1 MGTYL
6 GGVDLSAEKIVSVR
20 TIRGLSLT
28 DRSLQDINAA
38 QYQILTYKTVFTGGL
53 TLRVNLASSIRTTPI
68 VANYYN
74 TTFNNQSLTNLIS
87 TGLGS
92 VSSTSYSTV
101 TVGPPNIYMPSNGNL
116 GTYTNGAILPATGV
130 TAVTNDSGITYS
142 YTGTLPTGL
151 IIDANS
157 GSIIGTASFTGTTS
171 TTYNFTVTAA
181 TTSQTVSAAF
191 NVTFN
196 PSEPNFNY
204 NAMVVHAD
212 GPPTTVTTGVF
223 TGSISG
229 TTLNISAVT
238 NGWLGPGSLL
248 VGTNILANTY
258 ITAMGSGSYG
268 SLGTYTVSVSQ
279 TVATT
284 VISAQGAVNNSI
296 IQDLSPYNNSIQ
308 RNVNHGTGTFSPFSH
323 PAGYWSTAFGITG
336 GSASI
341 QTPNVTTM
349 TYGYSGVFNG
359 STQYL
364 TVADNALLQM
374 GSGDFTIET
383 WYLQNNVTGIQ
394 TIYDKG
400 YQTAGSLLIQT
411 APGSGLLM
419 INTGTTQGYSAIFN
433 GTSNYLITTANSLTT
448 ENFTFECFFFL
459 TSNLTYLDPGQYSAR
474 IITGTVAG
482 GVEFWVLSA
491 STSTNIPSK
500 LQFNDAGGTRIIF
513 VVPNLYIPIGVW
525 NHVAATKNG
534 TNWAIWLNGTRVGL
548 LSNTTANFVASAI
561 YIGGYAS
568 GGSYI
573 SYFPGY
579 ISNLRIVKA
588 VVYDTSLGNIT
599 VPTSTLTNIANTYLL
614 TCHAA
619 TFVDGSSNG
628 FTVTPTGSTVA
639 TLPNPFMTF
648 TEPATQS
655 FNIVP
660 ITTWQHIAVTRSGSN
675 FRVFRNGGQ
684 VGSTLTNSTNFNST
698 VLMSIAAGLTSGTGT
713 TPGVY
718 FNGYIS
724 AFRILKGSA
733 VYTNN
738 FLSPYVPFV
747 NSGSSIITVP
757 ATSYSMSFNGSS
769 QYLKIP
775 SNAALDFGTTTD
787 FTIETWIYPTTL
799 TPGGGGTS
807 NGIAFIAG
815 YGSNP
820 SIPTGYFFGISG
832 NYLYC
837 SSYVAGTQQS
847 LTATTTPITI
857 NTWQHVAVTRSG
869 STYRI
874 FLNGLSLP
882 FTGSITQ
889 AFSTNGSSLNI
900 GGLVYT
906 TYYDYFTGYISNFR
920 IVKGTALYT
929 TNFSTPTSVLTNI
942 QGTSLLLLPGSSIPI
957 TDSSNNIV
965 PFSYTSPGTYY
976 GSFNGSNQYLSI
988 PSSAALDI
996 WTTSSSATLELW
1008 YYSTSAT
1015 QIGHLF
1021 IMGPSGTNRVYL
1033 ISQGSSLSLGT
1044 AISGTFTTRIT
1055 SGVSVVQNTWYHVAI
1070 SRVGATYT
1078 LYVNGNNQGSSS
1090 LALYN
1095 NGGNGVPLY
1104 IGVQAYSPLAADWF
1118 NGYISNFRIV
1128 NGGALY
1134 TQNFT
1139 PSGPLTTTVSSGTVS
1154 LLALQSASATTDTAG
1169 LNTISNPNSI
1179 AMSVSGIINNS
1190 SVTISNSITPTLYT
1204 TASSGGSGTLIAC
1217 QNATITFDQSS
1228 NTFTITNNGAATV
1241 STTITPFLT
1250 GNHLVITTDDYT
1262 IEGFAMRNTI
1272 STSNVIASHGGYD
1285 GLRNFSLLRLNNG
1298 LYGTWGNGYQFF
1310 VVPGSTTTD
1319 DKLFGYP
1326 GKWFHFAISRS
1337 NGQAYFHI
1345 NGIQVGA
1352 VYDSSYINLNNMYI
1366 GNNIGTASLEWT
1378 GHISNFR
1385 VTKGSAIYA
1394 YNSTFTP
1401 PVSPLT
1407 KNTNT
1412 LLLACSSM
1420 HYLEDRS
1427 GRKIVLTRNNAVS
1440 ASPFTPFTSYTNGVD
1455 KTYSPTT
1462 VSGSMSFNGS
1472 NEFVYVPDATQFN
1485 FSTGKPWTIEYWIWP
1500 SGDYTQSRTMFAKRV
1515 GNSVDIS
1522 IQGYLRLTS
1531 GVFGIIIGY
1540 GGGSGNITAG
1550 QSETTTTPQPHAWSH
1565 VAYVYDGASG
1575 ASIYLNGVKIFF
1587 ASGFI
1592 PYNSST
1598 TFTIGA
1604 LNNGSEYFQ
1613 GYISNFR
1620 ILNGTGLYS
1629 STQNTVNTI
1638 LFGTYTGGS
1647 FTTPSAP
1654 LTAITDTVL
1663 LITNANNAG
1672 YDTAGRNNYYFYTGA
1687 GGSTAGTAVSSAVT
1701 YLGAKSLRFNG
1712 SNDWFAS
1719 AQIYNI
1725 AGFNNPIFYFG
1736 TGDWTVEFWVYFSV
1750 VTGNQTLIDFRPSG
1764 TASTANYI
1772 VLQLISGVL
1781 NYYTATILAIAGPTL
1796 VATTWYHVSL
1806 SRQFGKTRLFVNG
1819 VQQGQDYTD
1828 TQTYTVGLSRPVF
1841 GCDYSTANFMN
1852 GYMDEIRIT
1861 RYARYAG
1868 QFTAPTAELP
1878 DTSTGDTD
1886 FIHNNLL
1893 VHGNGNNTQTNNT
1906 FVDTTG
1912 NNSFVRTGTPSQG
1925 TFTPFSRAAGYWS
1938 NHFNG
1943 GTDFLTVSN
1952 GGNDTTSLTLVSG
1965 NWTIEGWLLEG
1976 SSTRLN
1982 PLIIG
1987 NYFTT
1992 ANYSNNKWGI
2002 FFSTSAS
2009 RGSFV
2014 MTAYNS
2020 GFTIS
2025 SGTTYV
2031 NVGKWNHFAFVRNTN
2046 TLSIYV
2052 NGNLANSA
2060 NYAANIDNGTA
2071 GKFFIGDAGGDPT
2084 TFFNGYISN
2093 LRVVKGVAVYTGAF
2107 TPPTSPLAATQSSGT
2122 NIAAISGTSTLLL
2135 TCQNY
2140 NFVDNSTN
2148 TWFVIPT
2155 GNISTQITQPFA
2167 ISSAYST
2174 STNGGSLMFYGTPD
2188 YLTTNA
2194 TQILPSNGIFTI
2206 QCWVY
2211 PTIPYAND
2219 QMIFSQGTTAPT
2231 GFQLYIQA
2239 ASNSLAVWYNNTI
2252 VTSTKTIQIN
2262 VWTHVAVTSSG
2273 STVAFYINGVAYGS
2287 SALAVAPPNNVGII
2301 GDDWNHTLY
2310 GFIGHIS
2317 NLKIDNSVLSIS
2329 LPTAPFTSATK
2340 MLLLGTNGGMIDNVS
2355 KYDLVTVGSTQL
2367 STINKKY
2374 GTGSMFFNGTTD
2386 YISVGPTFNSW
2397 FPSNTQ
2403 LTTTSQGALPTQVV
2417 VLTCQTSAIIDNG
2430 TGSGS
2435 IPQPTYIPTA
2445 TYGGY
2450 FSGSSNYLTLPLNG
2464 NPFEWT
2470 TGVNWTFECWVYPL
2484 SRAIQVDLFARGTP
2498 TGTTTDWALNILTS
2512 GAFSIYNLGQGSLA
2526 TTSTLISLN
2535 AWTHLAAVITSNQVI
2550 LYINGVA
2557 STTSTAISAASTG
2570 AGSTLYFINGLNARY
2585 SNIYISNLRIVKGTA
2600 VYTGAF
2606 TPVGPLN
2613 RIQSSSTNISA
2624 LTGTETVL
2632 LTLQNNTI
2640 VDNSIAY
2647 GGSGIAIANS
2657 NPPVNVVTFP
2667 TGSGY
2672 AITNTGTVSS
2682 TNIYIPFSGT
2692 YSYSFNGSTQNLVLS
2707 TFTPFQTTATA
2718 PFTIECWVY
2727 NTAFTGCVVA
2737 SNIYVSGTI
2746 PYVIGFND
2754 GTNIGGIGGY
2764 PYYGTY
2770 NGSAWT
2776 LLNTTLL
2783 CVINTWY
2790 HFAVSYDGTTLRLFI
2805 NGSVIGSLVT
2815 ATPSQTS
2822 AGTTGYYIGRRWDG
2836 GGNNFFAGY
2845 ISNFR
2850 FTKGSALYTGTT
2862 SMLPVPVQH
2871 TSPFTIECWIYITS
2885 YSTMTIYSQF
2895 SLTTPD
2901 RFWFGIDNSLGYK
2914 LVLFHGRFGATFGN
2928 TAVPLNQWNH
2938 VAVTRDTLNRLLI
2951 HLNGALDG
2959 SAANFTNGMYQASA
2973 RIGNLSNSTN
2983 YFSGYIDDLR
2993 ISLFPRYTSNFTVPT
3008 KYLDQ

>member
-20 TIRGLSLT
+20 TIRGLSLN
-28 DRSLQDINAA
+28 DRSLQDINSA
-38 QYQILTYKTVFTGGL
+38 QYLIVTYKTVFTGGL

-92 VSSTSYSTV
+92 ISSTSYSTV

-116 GTYTNGAILPATGV
+116 GTYTNGAALPSTSV
-130 TAVTNDSGITYS
+130 TAVTNNGTITYS

-151 IIDANS
+151 SLNASS
-157 GSIIGTASFTGTTS
+157 GAITGTASFTGTTS

-229 TTLNISAVT
+229 TTLNISAIT
-238 NGWLGPGSLL
+238 SGWLGPGSLL
-248 VGTNILANTY
+248 VGTGILANTY

-296 IQDLSPYNNSIQ
+296 IQDLSPYNNSVQ
-308 RNVNHGTGTFSPFSH
+308 RYVNHGTGTFSPFSQ
-323 PAGYWSTAFGITG
+323 PVGYWSTAFGITG

-341 QTPNVTTM
+341 QTANVTTM

-374 GSGDFTIET
+374 GSGDFTIEF

-400 YQTAGSLLIQT
+400 YQTAGSLLIQS

-482 GVEFWVLSA
+482 GVEFWILSA

-500 LQFNDAGGTRIIF
+500 LQFNDAGGTRILF

-628 FTVTPTGSTVA
+628 FTVTATGSTI
-639 TLPNPFMTF
+639 TQLPNPFMTF
-648 TEPATQS
+648 MEPATQS
-655 FNIVP
+655 YNVVP
-660 ITTWQHIAVTRSGSN
+660 INTWQHIAVTRSGSN

-724 AFRILKGSA
+724 AFRILKGTA

-747 NSGSSIITVP
+747 SGISVTGLPVST
-757 ATSYSMSFNGSS
+757 YSLFFSGTA
-769 QYLKIP
+769 QYLSIGA
-775 SNAALDFGTTTD
+775 NTALSFGTGD
-787 FTIETWIYPTTL
+787 YTIEFWTYLTVTPAATINFYNTNSSNYFFQYNPGSGLQTGVAGVAVSTTFAYTLVANTWYHLAVVRNAGTTRCWVN
-799 TPGGGGTS
+799 GGQIGIGQPESNNWSS
-807 NGIAFIAG
+807 NGA
-815 YGSNP
+815 Y
-820 SIPTGYFFGISG
+820 
-832 NYLYC
+832 
-837 SSYVAGTQQS
+837 
-847 LTATTTPITI
+847 
-857 NTWQHVAVTRSG
+857 
-869 STYRI
+869 
-874 FLNGLSLP
+874 
-882 FTGSITQ
+882 
-889 AFSTNGSSLNI
+889 I
-900 GGLVYT
+900 GGLWNGTQLV
-906 TYYDYFTGYISNFR
+906 TGYISNFR
-920 IVKGTALYT
+920 IVKSPVYT
-929 TNFSTPTSVLTNI
+929 NNFIPNGPLTNI
-942 QGTSLLLLPGSSIPI
+942 TNTLLLTCLSSTII
-957 TDSSNNIV
+957 DT
-965 PFSYTSPGTYY
+965 GT
-976 GSFNGSNQYLSI
+976 GNGS
-988 PSSAALDI
+988 
-996 WTTSSSATLELW
+996 
-1008 YYSTSAT
+1008 
-1015 QIGHLF
+1015 
-1021 IMGPSGTNRVYL
+1021 
-1033 ISQGSSLSLGT
+1033 
-1044 AISGTFTTRIT
+1044 
-1055 SGVSVVQNTWYHVAI
+1055 
-1070 SRVGATYT
+1070 
-1078 LYVNGNNQGSSS
+1078 
-1090 LALYN
+1090 
-1095 NGGNGVPLY
+1095 
-1104 IGVQAYSPLAADWF
+1104 
-1118 NGYISNFRIV
+1118 
-1128 NGGALY
+1128 GGA
-1134 TQNFT
+1134 FT
-1139 PSGPLTTTVSSGTVS
+1139 ISPIGTPTVSSLVIPTFYPSISSAGSAS
-1154 LLALQSASATTDTAG
+1154 LL
-1169 LNTISNPNSI
+1169 
-1179 AMSVSGIINNS
+1179 V
-1190 SVTISNSITPTLYT
+1190 
-1204 TASSGGSGTLIAC
+1204 C
-1217 QNATITFDQSS
+1217 QNATITTDQSS
-1228 NTFTITNNGAATV
+1228 NAFTITNNGAATV

-1337 NGQAYFHI
+1337 SGQAYFHI

-1385 VTKGSAIYA
+1385 ITKGSAIYA

-1401 PVSPLT
+1401 PTSPLIAG
-1407 KNTNT
+1407 TNT

-1427 GRKIVLTRNNAVS
+1427 GRKVVLTRNNAVS

-1485 FSTGKPWTIEYWIWP
+1485 FSTGKPWTIEYWVWP
-1500 SGDYTQSRTMFAKRV
+1500 SGDYSQSRTMFAKRV
-1515 GNSVDIS
+1515 SNSGDIS
-1522 IQGYLRLTS
+1522 LQGYLRVTS

-1540 GGGSGNITAG
+1540 GGGSYGVYYG
-1550 QSETTTTPQPHAWSH
+1550 QYETTTTPQPHAWSH

-1587 ASGFI
+1587 ASGFV

-1604 LNNGSEYFQ
+1604 LNSATEFFQ

-1620 ILNGTGLYS
+1620 ILNGTRLYS

-1638 LFGTYTGGS
+1638 LFGTYSGGS
-1647 FTTPSAP
+1647 FTPPSAP

-1725 AGFNNPIFYFG
+1725 SGFNNPIFYFG
-1736 TGDWTVEFWVYFSV
+1736 TSDWTVEFWVYFSV

-1764 TASTANYI
+1764 TAATSNYI

-1781 NYYTATILAIAGPTL
+1781 NYYTNAVTAIAGPTL
-1796 VATTWYHVSL
+1796 VTTTWYHVAI
-1806 SRQFGKTRLFVNG
+1806 SRQFGKTRMFVNG

-1841 GCDYSTANFMN
+1841 GTDYSTANFMN

-1893 VHGNGNNTQTNNT
+1893 IHGNGNNTQTNNT

-1912 NNSFVRTGTPSQG
+1912 NNSFIRTGTPSQG

-1943 GTDFLTVSN
+1943 GTDYLTVSN

-2194 TQILPSNGIFTI
+2194 TQILPANGIFTI

-2329 LPTAPFTSATK
+2329 LPTAPFTSATTL
-2340 MLLLGTNGGMIDNVS
+2340 LLLGTNGGMIDNGS

-2386 YISVGPTFNSW
+2386 YISVGPTFNTW

-2430 TGSGS
+2430 NGSGS

-2450 FSGSSNYLTLPLNG
+2450 FNATNSLLTIAN
-2464 NPFEWT
+2464 T
-2470 TGVNWTFECWVYPL
+2470 TGNLDFGSGNFTVEFWWYP
-2484 SRAIQVDLFARGTP
+2484 
-2498 TGTTTDWALNILTS
+2498 
-2512 GAFSIYNLGQGSLA
+2512 
-2526 TTSTLISLN
+2526 
-2535 AWTHLAAVITSNQVI
+2535 
-2550 LYINGVA
+2550 
-2557 STTSTAISAASTG
+2557 TSTARQWFYGGYTTFSIDYNSVGTNKLGIWAGSTG
-2570 AGSTLYFINGLNARY
+2570 ASWDLINSDAGGNGICATTVTQNQWSHIAVVRNGTNWRVFLNGVQDLSITVAGTIYANPGNRLIGSNGPSY
-2585 SNIYISNLRIVKGTA
+2585 WVSGYISNFRIVKGTA

-2606 TPVGPLN
+2606 TPAGPLN

-2737 SNIYVSGTI
+2737 SNIYGGGTI